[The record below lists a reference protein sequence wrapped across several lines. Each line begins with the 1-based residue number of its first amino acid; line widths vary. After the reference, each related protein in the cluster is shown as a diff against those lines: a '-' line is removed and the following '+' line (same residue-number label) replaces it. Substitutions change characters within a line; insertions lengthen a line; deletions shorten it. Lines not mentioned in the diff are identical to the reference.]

1 MIRSAAFAVL
11 VLILLGLLLIIG
23 IVLIVLE
30 AIKST
35 PGSEEAVS
43 LNSQTIIGRYEQTL
57 AVWAFLIE
65 ILHTYKV

>member
-1 MIRSAAFAVL
+1 MIRSAAVAVL
-11 VLILLGLLLIIG
+11 ILILLGLLLIIG

-43 LNSQTIIGRYEQTL
+43 LNSQTIIGHYEQTL